1 MSWVLVKEV
10 AWRAIRSR
18 ARTKAFRIIT
28 GILIAAAVIGPILVA
43 VLPDGGDDLRE
54 VTIGLVGVDDGTQQ
68 QILAFSEDSLDV
80 TFQDLSDLSA
90 DQVDRALADGDID
103 VALEPGPTLVWDS
116 ETDFEIA
123 RVRFAVLQQQD
134 VLVKGRDL
142 GLSNSDIAELLA
154 PLALQERFA
163 DQPNELAL
171 IVRVVALVVGL
182 GSVKCPPG
190 VGGYCG
196 CGACKIPRRRALL
209 RWTLTAHAT

>member
-1 MSWVLVKEV
+1 MSWILVKEV
-10 AWRAIRSR
+10 AWREIRSR

-103 VALEPGPTLVWDS
+103 VGVGAWPDG
-116 ETDFEIA
+116 
-123 RVRFAVLQQQD
+123 
-134 VLVKGRDL
+134 
-142 GLSNSDIAELLA
+142 
-154 PLALQERFA
+154 
-163 DQPNELAL
+163 
-171 IVRVVALVVGL
+171 GL
-182 GSVKCPPG
+182 GQ
-190 VGGYCG
+190 
-196 CGACKIPRRRALL
+196 
-209 RWTLTAHAT
+209 